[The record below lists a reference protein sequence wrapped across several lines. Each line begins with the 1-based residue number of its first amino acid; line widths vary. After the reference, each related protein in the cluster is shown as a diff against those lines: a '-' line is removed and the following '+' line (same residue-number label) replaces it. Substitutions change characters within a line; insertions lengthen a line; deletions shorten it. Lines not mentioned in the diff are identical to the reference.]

1 MSESRSFI
9 VSTVVYGAAVGL
21 LSLQGL
27 IVLPLFTQSLGAAEY
42 GVFNQL
48 RVSIALLSPIL
59 LLRFDAAAIRFLA
72 GETEPIRFGNIFLTP
87 LAVVVPITITLALLA
102 PLGAPWAARLILDD
116 PARRDVIAAGSSK
129 SALFAAQASY
139 RRTTS
144 VSNLVPLPI
153 ATPES

>member
-1 MSESRSFI
+1 MSEARSFI
-9 VSTVVYGAAVGL
+9 VSTVVYGTTVGL

-72 GETEPIRFGNIFLTP
+72 GETDPIRFGNIFLTP
-87 LAVVVPITITLALLA
+87 LSSRPPCSL
-102 PLGAPWAARLILDD
+102 PQS
-116 PARRDVIAAGSSK
+116 RRS
-129 SALFAAQASY
+129 
-139 RRTTS
+139 R
-144 VSNLVPLPI
+144 
-153 ATPES
+153 